1 MSTELKSNQFM
12 SNQAVPFETNL
23 RKKKWPMISIYR
35 PPSQKSKML
44 IFIKSLTN
52 LRNFLTI
59 I

>member
-1 MSTELKSNQFM
+1 MSTELKKFM
-12 SNQAVPFETNL
+12 SNQAVPFEINL